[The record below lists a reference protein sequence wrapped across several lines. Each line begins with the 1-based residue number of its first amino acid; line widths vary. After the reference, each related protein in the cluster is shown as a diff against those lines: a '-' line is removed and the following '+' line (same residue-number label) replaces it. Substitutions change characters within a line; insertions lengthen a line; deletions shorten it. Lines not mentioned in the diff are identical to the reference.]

1 MRVWAVLVNTFKETI
16 RNRILLN
23 ILLFAV
29 GLIFLSLVL
38 GDWSLG
44 HQEKVIKD
52 FGLAAMSIFGLLIAI
67 FIGIRLVVQE
77 MEQRTIYAILSKPL
91 HRWEFVLGKYLGL
104 ACTLGLNVLLM
115 LLALWIVNGIGEGRI
130 DLALL
135 PAVVLIFIEILLIV
149 AFSLLFSTLTSPTLA
164 AFFTIAV
171 YIVGH
176 TTAFLREYVQVYPD
190 RGFHWL
196 FKIIYYVM
204 PNLENLN
211 LKMAA
216 VEHLKISTST
226 FGFDL
231 LYGLCYLTLIMI
243 LTMVIFE
250 KKDIK

>member
-115 LLALWIVNGIGEGRI
+115 FVALLIVNGIGEGRI

-149 AFSLLFSTLTSPTLA
+149 AFSLFFSTLTSPTLA
-164 AFFTIAV
+164 AFFTITV

-196 FKIIYYVM
+196 FKAIYYVM

-216 VEHLKISTST
+216 VEHLKISPST
-226 FGFDL
+226 IGFGL
-231 LYGLCYLTLIMI
+231 LYGLCYLTFILL

-250 KKDIK
+250 QKDIK